1 MAIKMET
8 KTFPSSEKN
17 TGIVYTRWFDDGV
30 KPKAILLIAHGM
42 AEHVGRYDDFAR
54 FMVKRGYAVYGNDH
68 LGHGKTAKPEDRGW
82 FGEKDGRRNVVEDM
96 RTLLRTAKGDFP
108 GLKVLLLGHSMGSFL
123 ARLFCMR
130 YSAEIDG
137 AIFMGTSGRN
147 PLSGLGVFLANL
159 IALFRGERYR
169 CPFYAKLAMGSYNSR
184 YEHPKT
190 ESDWLSTDEAEVQK
204 VINDE
209 LCGFLFTISGY
220 RELSKML
227 IEINR
232 KGWAAGIRKDL
243 PVLLISG
250 EEDPVGA
257 FGRGVREVY
266 RSLKDA
272 GFGDLT
278 LTLYEGMRHEVLKE
292 KDKQRAYDDLL
303 AWCDGRIGARS

>member
-1 MAIKMET
+1 MAIKMEN
-8 KTFPSSEKN
+8 KTFPSSDKS

-54 FMVKRGYAVYGNDH
+54 FMVERGYAVYGNDH

-82 FGEKDGRRNVVEDM
+82 FGEKDGRRNVVEDI

-108 GLKVLLLGHSMGSFL
+108 GVRVLLLGHSMGSFL
-123 ARLFCMR
+123 SRLFCMS

-147 PLSGLGVFLANL
+147 PLSGLGVLLANL
-159 IALFRGERYR
+159 LALFRGGRHR
-169 CPFYAKLAMGSYNSR
+169 SPFFAKLSTGSYNARFRPSR
-184 YEHPKT
+184 T

-209 LCGFLFTISGY
+209 LCGFLFTVSGY
-220 RELSKML
+220 RELCKML
-227 IEINR
+227 VEINR

-257 FGRGVREVY
+257 FGAGVREVY
-266 RSLKDA
+266 RGLKAA
-272 GFGDLT
+272 GLGDLT
-278 LTLYEGMRHEVLKE
+278 LYPGMRHEVLNE

-303 AWCDGRIGARS
+303 AWCDERTGAK